1 MYTGTLLYTAMSGV
15 ATEIKLMLVLLSSV
29 LLMVEITRM
38 DLPCV
43 AIVIL

>member
-1 MYTGTLLYTAMSGV
+1 MSCV

-38 DLPCV
+38 DLPWV

>member
-1 MYTGTLLYTAMSGV
+1 MSCV
-15 ATEIKLMLVLLSSV
+15 ATEIKLMLVLLSIV